1 MRKVNGPTT
10 KELVDYFASIEDDD
24 REKILTNMGLD
35 SFLFYGVL
43 EDYLTDKASSERID
57 PELELLKIS
66 AGRRTKTAHKKNTI
80 YSTWL
85 ATALKARAAGYS
97 YDMLVQF
104 INSKQTRYKISKSYL
119 YHLLAPFSDI
129 IDRMRDGYIPSPEEI
144 EQVIAGDRV
153 DEN

>member
-1 MRKVNGPTT
+1 MRKVSGPTT

-43 EDYLTDKASSERID
+43 EDYLTDKASSEHID

-85 ATALKARAAGYS
+85 ATALEGESRWI
-97 YDMLVQF
+97 F
-104 INSKQTRYKISKSYL
+104 I
-119 YHLLAPFSDI
+119 
-129 IDRMRDGYIPSPEEI
+129 
-144 EQVIAGDRV
+144 
-153 DEN
+153 